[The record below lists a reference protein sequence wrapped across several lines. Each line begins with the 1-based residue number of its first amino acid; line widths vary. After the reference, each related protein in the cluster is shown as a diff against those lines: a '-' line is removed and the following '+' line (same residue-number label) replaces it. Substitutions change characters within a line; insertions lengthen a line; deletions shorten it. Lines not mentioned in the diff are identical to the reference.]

1 MEFVRSLK
9 GYDHLWAVRFPEK
22 ETDELTL
29 LFRRWG
35 DINYLLDFFGD
46 NLENDGIDKGK
57 SAQLEQRKACQLVES
72 ICHPIG
78 EERIR
83 HYRRRHQTDADH
95 AGKAPYAGRSEENG
109 SMPGVLEDKRHF

>member
-35 DINYLLDFFGD
+35 DINYLLDFLGT
-46 NLENDGIDKGK
+46 IWK
-57 SAQLEQRKACQLVES
+57 
-72 ICHPIG
+72 
-78 EERIR
+78 
-83 HYRRRHQTDADH
+83 T
-95 AGKAPYAGRSEENG
+95 
-109 SMPGVLEDKRHF
+109 